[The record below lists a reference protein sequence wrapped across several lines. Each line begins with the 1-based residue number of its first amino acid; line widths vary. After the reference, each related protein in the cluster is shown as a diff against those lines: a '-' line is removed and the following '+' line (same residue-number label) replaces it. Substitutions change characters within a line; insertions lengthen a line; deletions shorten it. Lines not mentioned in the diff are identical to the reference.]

1 MAERF
6 GVGCGFVGRE
16 AERELL
22 GRLYEEA
29 GAGRPRVVVVEGPA
43 GIGKTALVRRFL
55 AESGAER
62 VVGGGGAES
71 ESGLPYGGVAQL
83 LGKGRAYPDP
93 LAAGSCLLEAV
104 GELQGGRGAVVLFVD
119 DLHWVDGPSL
129 HALAFVLRRLRA
141 DQVLAVLT
149 VRDTERPRLPESLRR
164 VLDQDSTVRL
174 RLGGLTVAELA
185 ELGARMGRGAGLP
198 GRAAVR
204 LHAHTGGNPLHCRA
218 LLERLS
224 EEVIGADDTPLPVP
238 EPYAAL
244 VLHRLARCTEPA
256 RELVVAAAVLGTP
269 CALEA
274 AARLAG
280 LTELLEPLE
289 EALKEGLLTEG
300 RAGCTTKVDFP
311 HPLSRAAVY
320 HALGPARRTEL
331 HARAAELT
339 EGEFARLRHRVR
351 AAHGPDDRLAA
362 LLADCA
368 GRRAREGRWA
378 DAATLL
384 QDASHLARPDT
395 ERVRLAVEAVEALL
409 LDGRVDEASCL
420 LEEVPRGT
428 APAAAVRYAQ
438 GCLAATRGH
447 NTRATVLFEE
457 AWRLDAERVDAE
469 RVDAAHLDTEPSDTE
484 PSDTEPSD
492 TERSDTERS
501 DAEPSNAAHLD
512 TEPSD
517 TERSDTEPSDTERS
531 DTEPSDAAHLDTGSV
546 DAERRDPALA
556 SRTAARLAAMALL
569 RGHGEAARRW
579 AETASR
585 QSGTAP
591 AARMLRY
598 THLLALGMSGRDS
611 EGLARTDGLPDPA
624 LVPPGDVDLLL
635 GRGVL
640 HLWRDRIAL
649 AHEEF
654 EAAAEVLRQGPVP
667 LRAFAL
673 CLVGE
678 AELRLGRWDEAVTH
692 LEYAA
697 SIAADG
703 HQIWLTSF
711 PHSAA
716 AFVLAA
722 RGEFDRAA
730 GHADSAAAV
739 PDRTDPTDA
748 AHCYA
753 ARARAAVATVRGRPA
768 EVVAA
773 LRPLLA
779 CDRDHSVNQPGVLA
793 WRDLLAD
800 ALVAEGRA
808 EEAEAVLEPYEN
820 AAFDRRRYSDLAAA
834 GRVRGNLH
842 AARHEAKAAEEAYE
856 TAVEHAVRVGLPF
869 HRARAESDF
878 GAWLRRAGR
887 RAAAR
892 EHLAAARAV
901 LVELGAVPFVKA
913 CDRELVACGVRP
925 GGESEGEV
933 RTPDGLT
940 PQEHAVA
947 QLAATGLTNRRIARE
962 LILSVKTVEY
972 HLSHAYAKLG
982 ISSRVGLVAHFRAGS

>member
-62 VVGGGGAES
+62 VVGGSGAES

-83 LGKGRAYPDP
+83 LGKGRRYPDP

-149 VRDTERPRLPESLRR
+149 VRDSERPRLPESLRR
-164 VLDQDSTVRL
+164 VLDQDSTVRV

-185 ELGARMGRGAGLP
+185 ELGARMGRGTGLP

-244 VLHRLARCTEPA
+244 VLHRLARCTGPA
-256 RELVVAAAVLGTP
+256 RDLVVAAAVLGTP

-280 LTELLEPLE
+280 LAELLEPLE

-300 RAGCTTKVDFP
+300 RDGCTTKVDFP

-331 HARAAELT
+331 HARAAELA

-395 ERVRLAVEAVEALL
+395 ERVRLAVEAIEALL

-420 LEEVPRGT
+420 LDELPRDT
-428 APAAAVRYAQ
+428 TPVAAVRYAQ

-457 AWRLDAERVDAE
+457 TWRL
-469 RVDAAHLDTEPSDTE
+469 
-484 PSDTEPSD
+484 
-492 TERSDTERS
+492 
-501 DAEPSNAAHLD
+501 N
-512 TEPSD
+512 
-517 TERSDTEPSDTERS
+517 
-531 DTEPSDAAHLDTGSV
+531 
-546 DAERRDPALA
+546 AERRDPALA

-598 THLLALGMSGRDS
+598 THLLALGMSGRDG

-649 AHEEF
+649 AHDEF

-800 ALVAEGRA
+800 ALVAEGRP

-820 AAFDRRRYSDLAAA
+820 AAFERRRYSDLAAA

-925 GGESEGEV
+925 GGEGEV

-982 ISSRVGLVAHFRAGS
+982 IRSRVGLVAHFRAGS